1 MDDESRKR
9 SIVFVVTVLQF
20 VMPFMFSSIGVSLP
34 AIGREFG
41 ASETQLS
48 LVEAAYI
55 GTCAALLL
63 PFGRFADISGRE
75 PVFKL
80 SILLNTII
88 MIFLGFSFNI
98 ESFIGMRVIQG
109 TIMAMSISTN
119 MALLTD
125 AIPRE
130 ERGRAMGI
138 AVAAVYAGLAAGPFV
153 GGIITTHAGWRW
165 IFHGGAVLLGLCY
178 IVSLKRLDSHFNFR
192 QGQSFDWIGA
202 ILVSVSILLLIVG
215 GTHLDSGLPGI
226 LMLSGGVIC
235 FILFIVV
242 EMRTAEPILNMDMF
256 TRNKVF
262 ARAAAV
268 QYINYAGTF
277 GITFLFSLYLQT
289 AKAMTPQQ
297 AGVVLI
303 IQPIVQALLS
313 PVFGRL
319 ADKYSARLI
328 ANLGLLCCTIGT
340 AMGVFVQG
348 GTSMHFI
355 YGMFVVLGVGFSM
368 FASPNMAILMGSVC
382 PSRLGIASAISG
394 GLRNIGMVSSMV
406 IITICFSLFMGDSPV
421 KLETLPEYM
430 QSMNSALL
438 ILACLGALGVFLS
451 FLPIG
456 KAQENVFSDDTPDC

>member
-1 MDDESRKR
+1 MQDESRKR

-41 ASETQLS
+41 ASGTQLS

-63 PFGRFADISGRE
+63 PFGRLADIGGRE

-88 MIFLGFSFNI
+88 LVFLGFSFNI
-98 ESFIGMRVIQG
+98 ESFILMRIVQGM
-109 TIMAMSISTN
+109 IMALSISTN

-125 AIPRE
+125 AIPKE

-153 GGIITTHAGWRW
+153 GGIITTQIGWRW
-165 IFHGGAVLLGLCY
+165 IFHFGAVLLALCY
-178 IVSLKRLDSHFNFR
+178 LVSLKRLDSHFDFKH
-192 QGQSFDWIGA
+192 GQSFDWIGA
-202 ILVSVSILLLIVG
+202 ILISVSILLLIVG
-215 GTHLDSGLPGI
+215 GTHLNSGMPGI
-226 LMLSGGVIC
+226 LMLSGGVVC

-242 EMRTAEPILNMDMF
+242 ELKTEEPILNMDMF
-256 TRNKVF
+256 TRNRVF
-262 ARAAAV
+262 SRAAAV

-289 AKAMTPQQ
+289 AKAMTSQQ
-297 AGVVLI
+297 AGLVLI
-303 IQPIVQALLS
+303 IQPIIQAVLS
-313 PVFGRL
+313 PLFGRL

-328 ANLGLLCCTIGT
+328 ANIGLLCCTAGT
-340 AMGVFVQG
+340 GMGIFVSSA
-348 GTSMHFI
+348 TPMSFI

-368 FASPNMAILMGSVC
+368 FASPNMAILMGSVK

-421 KLETLPEYM
+421 KVETLPEYM
-430 QSMNSALL
+430 QSMNASLFV
-438 ILACLGALGVFLS
+438 LACLGAFGVLLS
-451 FLPIG
+451 FMPISKSESRIG
-456 KAQENVFSDDTPDC
+456 N